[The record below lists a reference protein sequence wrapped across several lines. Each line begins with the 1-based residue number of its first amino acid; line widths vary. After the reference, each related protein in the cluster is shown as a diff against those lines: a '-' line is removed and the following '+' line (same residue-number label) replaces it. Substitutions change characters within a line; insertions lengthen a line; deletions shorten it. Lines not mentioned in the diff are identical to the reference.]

1 MNPAGHPPAGYSA
14 IDDYGI
20 LGDCRSAA
28 LVSRAGSIDW
38 LCWPRLDSPSVF
50 GALLDPAQGGYF
62 AIRPARPV
70 RTARRYIGDSNA
82 IETVFH
88 GNHGSLA
95 LRDVMVI
102 TPDDHEQK
110 MLSPEHE
117 LLRVMEGLSGEI
129 DVTIAYEPRPD
140 YGRGPVA
147 LAQRGELGIQC
158 DGVENGLLVLR
169 SEVPLQIAAD
179 RRSAT
184 STLTIHAGQR
194 YVLSLSYGTDGPAII
209 PVLGGAAHERFAK
222 SVSWWQAWADQCT
235 YEGAHRDAVLR
246 SVLALKLMCFAP
258 SGAVIAAPTTSLPE
272 VPGSDHNWDYRYCW
286 LRDASLTV
294 HALQALGYMDEAAAY
309 CGWLLH
315 ATRLS
320 WPELQI
326 LYDVFGETRLT
337 EKELRHLAGYERS
350 RPVRVGNGAY
360 AQRQLDVYGEVVD
373 AVTRLANAPEA
384 FDRDTVRLL
393 NGIGRTVCKQW
404 REPDSGIWESRAG
417 PQHYTYS
424 KVLCWVAL
432 DRLVTLARRFGLH
445 LDVETFARE
454 RDAIRAM
461 VETRGY
467 SERLGSYT
475 QVFDGTTVDASL
487 LTLSWYGYH
496 DARHPRLVS
505 TVRHIADQLGRG
517 ALVYRYEEPTG
528 DGSVSDEG
536 AFGICSFWMVDAMAR
551 AGDLTGARHRFER
564 LLGYANDLGLYAEE
578 IDPATGSA
586 RGNFPQ
592 AFTHVGLINAALA
605 LDECHE
611 AISRGSG
618 MREAG
623 M

>member
-1 MNPAGHPPAGYSA
+1 
-14 IDDYGI
+14 
-20 LGDCRSAA
+20 
-28 LVSRAGSIDW
+28 
-38 LCWPRLDSPSVF
+38 
-50 GALLDPAQGGYF
+50 
-62 AIRPARPV
+62 
-70 RTARRYIGDSNA
+70 
-82 IETVFH
+82 
-88 GNHGSLA
+88 
-95 LRDVMVI
+95 
-102 TPDDHEQK
+102 
-110 MLSPEHE
+110 MLSPDHE

-129 DVTIAYEPRPD
+129 DVSVVYVPRLD
-140 YGRGPVA
+140 YGRAHVS
-147 LAQRGELGIQC
+147 LAQRGELGIRC
-158 DGVENGLLVLR
+158 EGVESGLLVLR

-179 RRSAT
+179 RRSAAG
-184 STLTIHAGQR
+184 TLTIHADQR
-194 YVLSLSYGTDGPAII
+194 YVLSLSYSTDGPAVI
-209 PVLGGAAHERFAK
+209 PVLGRAAHERFAR

-235 YEGAHRDAVLR
+235 YAGPHRDAVRR

-272 VPGSDHNWDYRYCW
+272 VPGGDHNWDYRYCW

-294 HALQALGYMDEAAAY
+294 HALQALGYREEPAAY

-326 LYDVFGETRLT
+326 LYDVFGETRLP
-337 EKELRHLAGYERS
+337 EKTLPHLAGYEGS
-350 RPVRVGNGAY
+350 QPVRTGNGAY
-360 AQRQLDVYGEVVD
+360 AQRQLDVYGEVAD
-373 AVTRLANAPEA
+373 AVMRLATAPDT

-404 REPDSGIWESRAG
+404 REPDAGIWESRG
-417 PQHYTYS
+417 EPKHYTYS

-432 DRLVTLARRFGLH
+432 DRLVTLARRFGLG
-445 LDVETFARE
+445 LDADTFARE
-454 RDAIRAM
+454 RDAIRAT

-475 QVFDGTTVDASL
+475 QVFDGSTVDASL

-517 ALVYRYEEPTG
+517 PLVYRYQEPTG

-536 AFGICSFWMVDAMAR
+536 AFGICSFWLVDALAR
-551 AGDLTGARHRFER
+551 AGDLTEARHRFER

-578 IDPATGSA
+578 IDLGTGAA

-605 LDECHE
+605 IDECHG

-618 MREAG
+618 KREAG